1 MKTNE
6 EVTKKNIINK
16 RKIIISILL
25 FAIIVYSIIVVYKL
39 IGNPVDNFFVENGEI
54 TFEES
59 TEGYIIRDE
68 TIVEGNNYKNGIA
81 QIKSEGDKVAKGE
94 SIFRYYSNNEEDLTK
109 KIKDLDVKIQDAMS
123 KDNTLFSS
131 DIKLLES
138 QIEQKLVDIYE
149 QNDIQ
154 KIKEYKKDINT
165 YITKKAKIAGEKS
178 PSGSYIK
185 KLIDERTSYENKLNE
200 GAEYVTA
207 PKSGVVSYRV
217 DGLEDVLSVDGF
229 SKLNKKFLDDLKLK
243 TSQVI
248 ATSEEKGKVINNFK
262 CYLACY
268 IKSDKAKE
276 AKIGD
281 KVKIRLPNSKETT
294 ATVEYISVEEDNG
307 VLLVFGLENY
317 VEELI
322 SYRKIAFDIIW
333 WSDKGL
339 KVPNSAILKDENNI
353 SYVVRNRAGYYEKIY
368 VNVLRN
374 NNNYSIVKNY
384 TTKELQELG
393 IDNNQISNRKSISL
407 YDQLVLEPTN
417 EIIRNIR

>member
-207 PKSGVVSYRV
+207 PKCGVVSYRV

-417 EIIRNIR
+417 EIIKNIR